1 MTTMKG
7 KVAKKEKRNVFE
19 LLVGKEV
26 VMQLLR
32 GTIITGT
39 FLGVDKGFFV
49 LGNEVEIK
57 GKNNICKTQLC
68 LVHVNQVQH
77 MHLKGEVI
85 PKQQET

>member
-1 MTTMKG
+1 LRE
-7 KVAKKEKRNVFE
+7 KVAKKGVKKDVFE

-39 FLGVDKGFFV
+39 FLGTNKGYFV

-57 GKNNICKTQLC
+57 GKNNICRTQLC
-68 LVHVNQVQH
+68 LVHINQVQH
-77 MHLKGEVI
+77 MHLKGEI
-85 PKQQET
+85 IRSPNRPS